1 MTVLPEDAALAYT
14 LVRKQF
20 SLLTNDLRFNVCEV
34 DRPSVTGS
42 LDLVGF
48 FVNRF
53 QDCPGFVWVE
63 LKAWGATKFEE
74 QWNKQKEE
82 FQLGLRRS
90 VVETLRSVVYS
101 WSQLS
106 EIMYM
111 FSAVKRC

>member
-14 LVRKQF
+14 LVRKQN

-53 QDCPGFVWVE
+53 QDCQGFVWVE

-74 QWNKQKEE
+74 QLNKQKDELPARLE
-82 FQLGLRRS
+82 KERGRDPSLCGVLL
-90 VVETLRSVVYS
+90 V
-101 WSQLS
+101 
-106 EIMYM
+106 
-111 FSAVKRC
+111 AA